1 MKSKN
6 RREILLY
13 VTFSILSKATNFL
26 TFLSFQMIFQTL
38 SVSVIAAN
46 ITSSTLNIYLNSKTF
61 KEKLELNMSSMV
73 KGTIYL
79 ILASIIEYL
88 IIQGLVEN
96 WDKLNYGSS
105 KLISIVLFAPISF
118 LANKF
123 WVHSQ
128 FGKMAWV
135 RR

>member
-13 VTFSILSKATNFL
+13 VTFSILTKVANFL

-88 IIQGLVEN
+88 IIQTLVEN
-96 WDKLNYGSS
+96 LDKLNYGSS

-118 LANKF
+118 LANKY

-128 FGKMAWV
+128 LGKMAWV

>member
-1 MKSKN
+1 VKSKN